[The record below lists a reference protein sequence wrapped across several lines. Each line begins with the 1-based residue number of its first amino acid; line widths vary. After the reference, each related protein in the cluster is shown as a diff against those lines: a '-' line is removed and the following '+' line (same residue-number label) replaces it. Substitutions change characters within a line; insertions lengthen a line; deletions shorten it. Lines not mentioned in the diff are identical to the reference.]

1 MNYLRSARPNGAV
14 LSAPRRSD
22 VGRKMTHYLMDL
34 VASVVVVLAVGWFI
48 QASASEFYVRDALIT
63 QSEVYVAI
71 SRFTPHNLL
80 ASYGTTVQ
88 HMAQGIA
95 AAHETSGS
103 PVDAVRQAVIS
114 TAMLGLNLILAVPL
128 TLAELYQETSGPA
141 AWIVLIG
148 FGMVAATLIAALVH
162 ARTSPWRL
170 LRAMALVP
178 LAVSLVFMALQGFMV
193 LMLDAFFWFTTLAP
207 YTVACPVLC
216 TLYWVVKPNADG
228 GITASLAHAVM
239 RVLEPGRA

>member
-1 MNYLRSARPNGAV
+1 M
-14 LSAPRRSD
+14 SAPRRPD
-22 VGRKMTHYLMDL
+22 IRRQMTHYLMDL

-48 QASASEFYVRDALIT
+48 QSSASEFYVRDALIT
-63 QSEVYVAI
+63 QNEVYVTI

-80 ASYGTTVQ
+80 ASYGGTVQ
-88 HMAQGIA
+88 RMAQGVA
-95 AAHETSGS
+95 AAHDTSGNTAD
-103 PVDAVRQAVIS
+103 VVRQAVVS
-114 TAMLGLNLILAVPL
+114 TAMLALDLILAVPL
-128 TLAELYQETSGPA
+128 TLAELYQETSGWA
-141 AWIVLIG
+141 GWIVLIG
-148 FGMVAATLIAALVH
+148 FGMVAAIVFAALAC

-216 TLYWVVKPNADG
+216 TLYWVVKPNADR
-228 GITASLAHAVM
+228 GIAASLARAVL
-239 RVLEPGRA
+239 RLLEPGRA